1 MHKHNNNLHYGVT
14 DIRHTNKQINRPQI
28 ETNNDN
34 VNPLSCIAPDFITSI
49 WLTLDNLVIKV
60 LALKSMG

>member
-28 ETNNDN
+28 ETNNDKTTTWDPHWN
-34 VNPLSCIAPDFITSI
+34 SELVNEL
-49 WLTLDNLVIKV
+49 L
-60 LALKSMG
+60 LK

>member
-28 ETNNDN
+28 ETNNDK
-34 VNPLSCIAPDFITSI
+34 T
-49 WLTLDNLVIKV
+49 TT
-60 LALKSMG
+60 

>member
-28 ETNNDN
+28 ETNND
-34 VNPLSCIAPDFITSI
+34 
-49 WLTLDNLVIKV
+49 K
-60 LALKSMG
+60 LKQTMILLYL